1 MHQLFQLVN
10 SICAYSD
17 AFYGLTRMLISKNVN
32 NDVSKDSPID
42 KKTKIPTGCTWC
54 TLHKL
59 PLFIQRNLLLTFENM
74 ITKTQT

>member
-42 KKTKIPTGCTWC
+42 KKLKYPLAALGVPCTNC
-54 TLHKL
+54 LFSFKGTSFS
-59 PLFIQRNLLLTFENM
+59 PL
-74 ITKTQT
+74 KT

>member
-10 SICAYSD
+10 SICAYGD
-17 AFYGLTRMLISKNVN
+17 AFYGLTRMLYTQKC
-32 NDVSKDSPID
+32 KQGRQQRFAYRQ
-42 KKTKIPTGCTWC
+42 KAKIPTGCTWC
-54 TLHKL
+54 SLHKL